1 MNQEKISDNNKAF
14 LLLVKEFIGSYA
26 LNHETMP
33 LNEWLSTE
41 LQSHMPEKSPSE
53 IEAITHGI
61 ISSIELTK
69 SKRES
74 LDKAIKSGMTKEGWF
89 AREVKKSSESPE
101 NEQKLT
107 NNLYDAAIHA
117 QADILGV
124 NDKGT
129 NDTVHATADETAL
142 QIENAAIMG
151 SVIDAEF
158 CDAAGEILNDN
169 ESQHSEFIVESL
181 KSGNDTGIKAA
192 AAGAIKSAAEKK
204 LIPFMSED
212 TCAGVAYMATE
223 KVKAAVNQLPYM
235 KIIEEVERNAVSVT
249 SSIMAKKG
257 ASIGAS
263 IGKIFGPKGA
273 IIGGLIGAGLG
284 YAAGSKIGKVVEKK
298 LHEVREKVNQ
308 TIETYVAPVFM
319 RAVEVVK
326 NVGKKVV
333 GWLFG

>member
-89 AREVKKSSESPE
+89 AREVKKSSENPE

-107 NNLYDAAIHA
+107 NDLYDAAIHA

-129 NDTVHATADETAL
+129 NDTVHATPNETAR

-158 CDAAGEILNDN
+158 CDAAGENLNGN
-169 ESQHSEFIVESL
+169 ESQHSKFIVESL

-192 AAGAIKSAAEKK
+192 AAG
-204 LIPFMSED
+204 
-212 TCAGVAYMATE
+212 G
-223 KVKAAVNQLPYM
+223 
-235 KIIEEVERNAVSVT
+235 
-249 SSIMAKKG
+249 
-257 ASIGAS
+257 
-263 IGKIFGPKGA
+263 
-273 IIGGLIGAGLG
+273 
-284 YAAGSKIGKVVEKK
+284 
-298 LHEVREKVNQ
+298 
-308 TIETYVAPVFM
+308 
-319 RAVEVVK
+319 
-326 NVGKKVV
+326 
-333 GWLFG
+333 